1 MTVYTS
7 RPERWSKKI
16 EVYNAEEELLLTGIL
31 SKVTNHLQEALADAG
46 YVWVVVPAQA
56 FADLARDMT
65 PLVHEGQRIGVV
77 PGSGGAEF
85 AFQGIIEKGCTL
97 FGLQRVHSIARLK
110 EYGKSVYE
118 LGRKAELQI
127 GAVPAEEAAD
137 ICSMAQSLFDMPCA
151 ALKNYLSATLVASNS
166 ILHTT
171 RLYSMFK
178 EHQAGDVYPRN
189 FLFYEEWTDASSEML
204 IACDRELQELCDK
217 VPLDLSAVK
226 SLREH
231 YESHTVK
238 AMTEKISGIRAF
250 KGLLSP
256 MKEVESGW
264 VPDWYSR
271 YFTSDFPFGLKI
283 IKDLAEV
290 FGVRTPNIDVVWDW
304 YIRTA
309 WQEDVKIF
317 NIGLD
322 RKGLI
327 DLYNFPHM
335 ENAVP
340 LRS

>member
-1 MTVYTS
+1 
-7 RPERWSKKI
+7 
-16 EVYNAEEELLLTGIL
+16 
-31 SKVTNHLQEALADAG
+31 
-46 YVWVVVPAQA
+46 
-56 FADLARDMT
+56 
-65 PLVHEGQRIGVV
+65 
-77 PGSGGAEF
+77 
-85 AFQGIIEKGCTL
+85 
-97 FGLQRVHSIARLK
+97 
-110 EYGKSVYE
+110 
-118 LGRKAELQI
+118 
-127 GAVPAEEAAD
+127 
-137 ICSMAQSLFDMPCA
+137 MAQSLFDMPCA